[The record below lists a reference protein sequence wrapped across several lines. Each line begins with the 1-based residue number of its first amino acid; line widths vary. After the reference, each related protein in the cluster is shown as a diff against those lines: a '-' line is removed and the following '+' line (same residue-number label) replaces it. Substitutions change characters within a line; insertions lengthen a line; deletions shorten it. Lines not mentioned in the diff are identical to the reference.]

1 MSMKESVIIFVFLL
15 LPGITTLARQSPI
28 FRTIDLN
35 AGRSI
40 TLGEEFSKVE
50 DLFVK
55 VGSGYKLKPGTFGG
69 AKSITVYLTR
79 ANRIKSIHFEYEPGV
94 SLNTYLGSYVRML
107 GKPSGRSGLDA
118 LSMQVE
124 LIFWEDEKTKFEL
137 MKKMEREEISVSS
150 ALFDRSAR

>member
-1 MSMKESVIIFVFLL
+1 MKKNIVIFVSLL
-15 LPGITTLARQSPI
+15 FPCIAVLASQSSI

-40 TLGEEFSKVE
+40 ALGEEFSKVE

-55 VGSGYKLKPGTFGG
+55 DGSGYKLKPDTFGG
-69 AKSITVYLTR
+69 TKSITVYLTR
-79 ANRIKSIHFEYEPGV
+79 ANRIQSIHFEYEPGV
-94 SLNTYLGSYVRML
+94 NLNTYLGSYVRML
-107 GKPSGRSGLDA
+107 GKPSGRSVLDA

-124 LIFWEDEKTKFEL
+124 LIFWEDEKTRFEL
-137 MKKMEREEISVSS
+137 VKKMEREQTSVSS

>member
-1 MSMKESVIIFVFLL
+1 MKKSIVICLSLL
-15 LPGITTLARQSPI
+15 LPCIAVVASQSPI

-40 TLGEEFSKVE
+40 SLGEEFSKVE

-69 AKSITVYLTR
+69 TKSITVYLTR

-94 SLNTYLGSYVRML
+94 NLNTYLGSYVRML
-107 GKPSGRSGLDA
+107 GKPAGRSVLDA

-124 LIFWEDEKTKFEL
+124 LIFWEYAKTKFEL
-137 MKKMEREEISVSS
+137 LKKSERGEISVSS
-150 ALFDRSAR
+150 ALFDSSAR

>member
-1 MSMKESVIIFVFLL
+1 MKKSIVIFVSLL
-15 LPGITTLARQSPI
+15 FPCIAVFASQSPI
-28 FRTIDLN
+28 FRTVDLN

-55 VGSGYKLKPGTFGG
+55 VGSGYKLKPGTFAGT
-69 AKSITVYLTR
+69 KSITVYLTR

-94 SLNTYLGSYVRML
+94 NLNTYLGSYTRML
-107 GKPSGRSGLDA
+107 GKPSGRSVLDA
-118 LSMQVE
+118 SSMQVE

-137 MKKMEREEISVSS
+137 MRKMEREETSVSS
-150 ALFDRSAR
+150 ALFDKSAK